1 MMNEVRLSGSE
12 LKKILSYMD
21 RLGIDPN
28 MGYAI
33 ITESENCGIG
43 TNIEVKF
50 SISVHDIPGVF
61 TVVIRDESSW

>member
-1 MMNEVRLSGSE
+1 MNEVRLSAKE

-43 TNIEVKF
+43 TIVESKF
-50 SISVHDIPGVF
+50 SISVHDVPGVF